1 MVKGNSEFKG
11 TIKTEINYIKGD
23 IGEIKDNI
31 KGINTE
37 VTGIHDR
44 LLKLETRA
52 ATYGGIAGF
61 LVEAIVD
68 ALGSLGLGGVSLYQL
83 ADVGVILAVGVGV
96 FFLGKAA
103 YEKITGK

>member
-31 KGINTE
+31 KEINTE

-52 ATYGGIAGF
+52 ATYGGVAGF
-61 LVEAIVD
+61 LV
-68 ALGSLGLGGVSLYQL
+68 GLLVT
-83 ADVGVILAVGVGV
+83 VILNS
-96 FFLGKAA
+96 L
-103 YEKITGK
+103 I